1 MLRISSL
8 VLKNHYLEMG
18 KQKKN
23 NFLEVREIQ
32 LSDQYKNNFM
42 TVRVGVAELKSLI
55 NGNP

>member
-1 MLRISSL
+1 M
-8 VLKNHYLEMG
+8 EMG

-32 LSDQYKNNFM
+32 LSGQYKNNFL